1 MSTPLQ
7 PALFPAEAAPAR
19 ATGSRSLQTIAP
31 KLAPAQQRFDK
42 LFAKAQ
48 TLTERLASTRALADT
63 FRPLFSGRLQPLQAQ
78 RKAGLRCMA
87 VWLDAWLQKK
97 NAGSALR
104 RDATAMLC
112 SLSESLATDGDAEMR
127 ALHDR
132 HSSMSLHDKEK
143 ATAAR
148 HARRQQATDV
158 DPSDLHGAESARDL
172 RQAGMERV
180 GQHRLDEQ
188 TAADATAATR
198 RASEPTPDAQQKAP
212 DLPQN
217 AHAALRAVYRQL
229 ASALHPDRALDAT
242 ARVRKT
248 ELMGQ
253 VNMAYAA
260 RDLMALL
267 TLQRHCEQPD
277 ATASSRPTAE
287 KMAALTMLLKAQ
299 AASLDGEVALALAQL
314 RGEFAL
320 SDFTPVTVQGLTL
333 ALDEQAGVLA
343 DITALMQQDLQRVKT
358 DTGLKRWLKAQQ
370 KRSAQTAFT
379 IEFPAHLQDF

>member
-7 PALFPAEAAPAR
+7 PALFLAEAAPAR

-31 KLAPAQQRFDK
+31 RLAPAQQRFDK

-63 FRPLFSGRLQPLQAQ
+63 FRPLYSSTLQPLHAQ

-112 SLSESLATDGDAEMR
+112 SLSESLATDGDADMR

-132 HSSMSLHDKEK
+132 HSRMSLRDKEK

-148 HARRQQATDV
+148 HARRQRATGV

-172 RQAGMERV
+172 LQAGMERV
-180 GQHRLDEQ
+180 RPHRLDEQ
-188 TAADATAATR
+188 TAAAR

-217 AHAALRAVYRQL
+217 AHAALRAIYRQL

-267 TLQRHCEQPD
+267 TLQRYCEPPD
-277 ATASSRPTAE
+277 ATAGSRPTAE
-287 KMAALTMLLKAQ
+287 KMAALTTLLKAQ
-299 AASLDGEVALALAQL
+299 SASLDGEVAVALAQL

-333 ALDEQAGVLA
+333 ALDEQAGALA
-343 DITALMQQDLQRVKT
+343 NVTALMQQDLQRVKT

-370 KRSAQTAFT
+370 KRSAQTAFY
-379 IEFPAHLQDF
+379 D

>member
-31 KLAPAQQRFDK
+31 RLAPAQQRFDK

-48 TLTERLASTRALADT
+48 TLTERLANTRALADT
-63 FRPLFSGRLQPLQAQ
+63 FRPLYSSRLQPLHAQ

-112 SLSESLATDGDAEMR
+112 RLSESLATDGDAEMR

-132 HSSMSLHDKEK
+132 HSSMSLRDKEK

-148 HARRQQATDV
+148 HARRQRATGV

-172 RQAGMERV
+172 LQAGMERV
-180 GQHRLDEQ
+180 RPHRLDEQ
-188 TAADATAATR
+188 TAADATVAAR
-198 RASEPTPDAQQKAP
+198 RASESAPDAQQKAP

-217 AHAALRAVYRQL
+217 AHAALRAIYRQL

-253 VNMAYAA
+253 VNMAYVA

-267 TLQRHCEQPD
+267 TLQRHCEPPD
-277 ATASSRPTAE
+277 ATAGSRPTAE
-287 KMAALTMLLKAQ
+287 KMAALTTLLKAQ
-299 AASLDGEVALALAQL
+299 SASLDGEVALALAQL

-333 ALDEQAGVLA
+333 ALDEQAGALA
-343 DITALMQQDLQRVKT
+343 DVTALMQQDLQRVKT

-379 IEFPAHLQDF
+379 IEFPAHLQNF

>member
-19 ATGSRSLQTIAP
+19 ATGSRSLQIIAP
-31 KLAPAQQRFDK
+31 KLVPAQQRFDK
-42 LFAKAQ
+42 LLAKAQ
-48 TLTERLASTRALADT
+48 VLTERLASTRALAEA
-63 FRPLFSGRLQPLQAQ
+63 FRPLYSSTLQPLQAQ

-97 NAGSALR
+97 SAGSALQ
-104 RDATAMLC
+104 RDAAAMLC
-112 SLSESLATDGDAEMR
+112 RLSESLATDGDAEMR
-127 ALHDR
+127 VLHDR
-132 HSSMSLHDKEK
+132 HSSMSWGDKS
-143 ATAAR
+143 AAAAADR
-148 HARRQQATDV
+148 LARRQQATGV
-158 DPSDLHGAESARDL
+158 DLSDLHGDESAHDL
-172 RQAGMERV
+172 LQAGMERV
-180 GQHRLDEQ
+180 RPHRLDEQ
-188 TAADATAATR
+188 TAAR
-198 RASEPTPDAQQKAP
+198 RASQPTPDAQQKAP

-217 AHAALRAVYRQL
+217 AQAALRAIYRQL

-242 ARVRKT
+242 ARAHKT
-248 ELMGQ
+248 DLMGR

-267 TLQRHCEQPD
+267 TLQSHCKQPG
-277 ATASSRPTAE
+277 AEAVSRLTAE
-287 KMAALTMLLKAQ
+287 KMAALTTLLKAQ

-333 ALDEQAGVLA
+333 ALGEQASALVDA
-343 DITALMQQDLQRVKT
+343 TALMQQDLQRVKT

-370 KRSAQTAFT
+370 KRSAQTRFP
-379 IEFPAHLQDF
+379 IEFPADFQDFFR